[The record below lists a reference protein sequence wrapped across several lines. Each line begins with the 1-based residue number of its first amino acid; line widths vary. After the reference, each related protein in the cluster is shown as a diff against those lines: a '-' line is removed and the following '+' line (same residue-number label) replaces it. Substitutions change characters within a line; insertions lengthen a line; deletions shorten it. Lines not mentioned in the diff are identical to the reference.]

1 MDYHLSEIFET
12 LVRVTRYINLSREDL
27 MNANCNS
34 QFSYC
39 RVMCHSHIINKK
51 IDRLY
56 KTCLRITHGDKQ
68 SSFEKFLEKDSS
80 MSIHERNTQK
90 LATEMYKV
98 SKGMSP
104 PQITKVVE

>member
-1 MDYHLSEIFET
+1 
-12 LVRVTRYINLSREDL
+12 

-80 MSIHERNTQK
+80 VSIHERNTQK